1 MNTAWLSFSTL
12 AHEVILINSVY
23 HEEKQDKATGKVSRK
38 KKKAFQPHHCCPREL
53 SAMMEMYIQ
62 IVQYASH
69 WPYMAI
75 DHLTYNQ

>member
-23 HEEKQDKATGKVSRK
+23 HEEKQDRAIRKVS
-38 KKKAFQPHHCCPREL
+38 KKKAFQPHQRCPREL
-53 SAMMEMYIQ
+53 SVMMEMYIR

-75 DHLTYNQ
+75 DHLTYN